1 MRKVSVASFLVL
13 AFAAVNAQAAAV
25 TLINDG
31 FEASWTGTT
40 LVGSDGNYTFNY
52 EPTGPNVGW
61 TFGTGTGVATSSF
74 LPAQEGS
81 QYAFLQNATGPL
93 SQQFNVSQSGNF
105 DLSFQYA
112 LRPGYASGQVLQVS
126 LSDSNGVLANT
137 TFSTQQNVWV
147 AGNLSLG
154 VLNAGNYTISFA
166 GVTGNAG
173 DTTVFLDS
181 VAVSAVPEPT
191 SALMLSLG
199 LGGLL
204 LARRRNTNV

>member
-31 FEASWTGTT
+31 FEAGWDATT

-52 EPTGPNVGW
+52 EPVGPNVGW
-61 TFGTGTGVATSSF
+61 TFGAGTGVATSSF

-81 QYAFLQNATGPL
+81 QYAFLQTTTGLL
-93 SQQFNVSQSGNF
+93 SQTFNVSQAGNA
-105 DLSFQYA
+105 DLSFLYG
-112 LRPGYASGQVLQVS
+112 LRPNYAAGQGLEVYV
-126 LSDSNGVLANT
+126 NGGLVT
-137 TFSTQQNVWV
+137 TLSTQIGWNN
-147 AGNLSLG
+147 GNLSLG
-154 VLNAGNYTISFA
+154 FLSAGSHSIAFK
-166 GVTGNAG
+166 GTGNGVGG
-173 DTTVFLDS
+173 DTTVFLDK
-181 VAVSAVPEPT
+181 VAINVSAVPEPT

-204 LARRRNTNV
+204 LARRRNNNA